1 MPITYKKFILYSMHL
16 PTLLAERRLIPDS
29 LIRWGIQNQ
38 LKQHSLLLKNNPK
51 SDSLWIE
58 ELSKGPIA
66 ECTDTSKEQHY
77 EVPTEYFK
85 AVLGSHLKYSAC
97 YWDQSTTSLEMA
109 EANMLRQS
117 CEHAELENGQT
128 VLELGCGWGS
138 LSLWMAEHYPQST
151 ITAMSHSKTQKAYI
165 DSEIKHRGLD
175 NLKVITSDINDF
187 DPSIQ
192 FDRIVSVEMFEHL
205 RNHSLLF
212 ERLNNWLKDNGR
224 IFIHVFAHH
233 KESYLFEVEH
243 ERDWM
248 AEYFF
253 TGGMMPS
260 VDLLPNTA
268 KGFKEL
274 NRWTI
279 NGTHYSKTLE
289 AWLSK
294 HDQQENA
301 ALKHFSKAYGK
312 DAKLWLQRW
321 RIFYLACSELFAYN
335 GGNEWLVMHY
345 LLAKR

>member
-1 MPITYKKFILYSMHL
+1 MHL
-16 PTLLAERRLIPDS
+16 PSFLAERRLLPDS
-29 LIRWGIQNQ
+29 LIRWGIRNQ
-38 LKQHSLLLKNNPK
+38 LKQHSLFLANNPK
-51 SDSLWIE
+51 SDQSWIE

-85 AVLGSHLKYSAC
+85 SVLGTHLKYSSCFWNKA
-97 YWDQSTTSLEMA
+97 TTSLEMA
-109 EANMLRQS
+109 EANMLRLS
-117 CEHAELENGQT
+117 CEHAELENGQS

-138 LSLWMAEHYPQST
+138 LSLWMAEHYPESS

-165 DSEIKHRGLD
+165 DSESKRRGLD

-187 DPSIQ
+187 DTSKR

-212 ERLNNWLKDNGR
+212 DRLNTWLKDDGR

-248 AEYFF
+248 AEHFF

-260 VDLLPNTA
+260 INYLPSAA
-268 KGFKEL
+268 KPFKEL
-274 NRWTI
+274 NRWEI
-279 NGTHYSKTLE
+279 NGAHYSKTLE
-289 AWLSK
+289 AWLLK
-294 HDQQENA
+294 QDQEERII
-301 ALKHFSKAYGK
+301 LKHFLNTYGK
-312 DAKLWLQRW
+312 DSKLWIQRW

-335 GGNEWLVMHY
+335 GGKEWPVMHY
-345 LLAKR
+345 LFAKR

>member
-1 MPITYKKFILYSMHL
+1 MHL
-16 PTLLAERRLIPDS
+16 PSFLAERRLIPDS
-29 LIRWGIQNQ
+29 LIRWGIRNQ
-38 LKQHSLLLKNNPK
+38 LKQHSLFLANNPK
-51 SDSLWIE
+51 SDQSWIE

-85 AVLGSHLKYSAC
+85 SVLGSHLKYSSCFWNEA
-97 YWDQSTTSLEMA
+97 TTSLEMA
-109 EANMLRQS
+109 EANMLRLS
-117 CEHAELENGQT
+117 CEHAELENGQS

-138 LSLWMAEHYPQST
+138 LSLWMAEHYPEST

-165 DSEIKHRGLD
+165 DSESKRRGLD

-187 DPSIQ
+187 DTSKR

-212 ERLNNWLKDNGR
+212 DRLNTWLKDDGR

-248 AEYFF
+248 AEHFF

-260 VDLLPNTA
+260 INYLPSAA
-268 KGFKEL
+268 KPFKEL
-274 NRWTI
+274 NRWEI
-279 NGTHYSKTLE
+279 NGAHYSKTLE
-289 AWLSK
+289 AWLLK
-294 HDQQENA
+294 QDQEERTI
-301 ALKHFSKAYGK
+301 LKHFLNTYGK
-312 DAKLWLQRW
+312 DSILWVQRW

-335 GGNEWLVMHY
+335 GGKEWPVMHY
-345 LLAKR
+345 LFAKR

>member
-1 MPITYKKFILYSMHL
+1 MHL
-16 PTLLAERRLIPDS
+16 PSFLAERRLIPDS
-29 LIRWGIQNQ
+29 LIRWGIRNQ
-38 LKQHSLLLKNNPK
+38 LKQHSLFLANNPK
-51 SDSLWIE
+51 SDQSWIE
-58 ELSKGPIA
+58 DLSKGPIA

-85 AVLGSHLKYSAC
+85 SVLGSHLKYSSCFWNEA
-97 YWDQSTTSLEMA
+97 TTSLEMA
-109 EANMLRQS
+109 EANMLRLS

-138 LSLWMAEHYPQST
+138 LSLWMAEHYPEST

-165 DSEIKHRGLD
+165 DSESKRRGLD

-187 DPSIQ
+187 DTSKR

-212 ERLNNWLKDNGR
+212 NRLNSWLKDDGR

-233 KESYLFEVEH
+233 KVCYLFEVEH

-248 AEYFF
+248 AEHFF

-260 VDLLPNTA
+260 INYLPSAA
-268 KGFKEL
+268 KPFKEL
-274 NRWTI
+274 NRWEI
-279 NGTHYSKTLE
+279 NGAHYSKTLE
-289 AWLSK
+289 AWLLK
-294 HDQQENA
+294 QDQEERTI
-301 ALKHFSKAYGK
+301 LKHFLNTYGK
-312 DAKLWLQRW
+312 DSKLWVQRW

-335 GGNEWLVMHY
+335 GGKEWPVMHY
-345 LLAKR
+345 LFAKR

>member
-1 MPITYKKFILYSMHL
+1 MHL

-29 LIRWGIQNQ
+29 LIRWGIRNQ
-38 LKQHSLLLKNNPK
+38 LKRHSLLLANNSK
-51 SDSLWIE
+51 SDFSWIE
-58 ELSKGPIA
+58 ELSTRPIA
-66 ECTDTSKEQHY
+66 ECTDSSKEQHY

-85 AVLGSHLKYSAC
+85 TVLGTHLKYSSC
-97 YWDQSTTSLEMA
+97 FWDESTTSLEMA
-109 EANMLRQS
+109 EANMLRLS
-117 CEHAELENGQT
+117 CEHALLENGQT
-128 VLELGCGWGS
+128 ILELGCGWGS
-138 LSLWMAEHYPQST
+138 LSLWMAEHYPQSS

-165 DSEIKHRGLD
+165 DSEIKRRGLD

-187 DPSIQ
+187 DPSMQ

-212 ERLNNWLKDNGR
+212 ERLNNWLKDEGR
-224 IFIHVFAHH
+224 IFIHVFAHQ

-243 ERDWM
+243 KRDWM

-260 VDLLPNTA
+260 INFLPSTA
-268 KGFKEL
+268 KSFKEL
-274 NRWTI
+274 NRWEI
-279 NGTHYSKTLE
+279 NGVHYSKTLE

-294 HDQQENA
+294 QDQQEDIIKEQFLNT
-301 ALKHFSKAYGK
+301 YGK
-312 DAKLWLQRW
+312 DAKLWIQRW
-321 RIFYLACSELFAYN
+321 RLFYLACSELFAYN

>member
-1 MPITYKKFILYSMHL
+1 MHL
-16 PTLLAERRLIPDS
+16 PSFLAERRLIPDS
-29 LIRWGIQNQ
+29 LIRWGIRNQ
-38 LKQHSLLLKNNPK
+38 LKQHSLFLANNPK
-51 SDSLWIE
+51 SDQSWIE

-85 AVLGSHLKYSAC
+85 SVLGTHLKYSSCFWNKA
-97 YWDQSTTSLEMA
+97 TTSLEMA
-109 EANMLRQS
+109 EANMLRLS
-117 CEHAELENGQT
+117 CEHAELENGQS

-138 LSLWMAEHYPQST
+138 LSLWMAEHYPESS

-165 DSEIKHRGLD
+165 DSESKRRGLD

-187 DPSIQ
+187 DTSKR

-212 ERLNNWLKDNGR
+212 DRLNTWLKDDGR

-248 AEYFF
+248 AEHFF

-260 VDLLPNTA
+260 INYLPSAA
-268 KGFKEL
+268 KPFKEL
-274 NRWTI
+274 NRWEI
-279 NGTHYSKTLE
+279 NGAHYSKTLE
-289 AWLSK
+289 AWLLK
-294 HDQQENA
+294 QDQEERII
-301 ALKHFSKAYGK
+301 LKHFLNTYGK
-312 DAKLWLQRW
+312 DSKLWIQRW

-335 GGNEWLVMHY
+335 GGKEWPVMHY
-345 LLAKR
+345 LFAKR

>member
-1 MPITYKKFILYSMHL
+1 MHL
-16 PTLLAERRLIPDS
+16 PSFLAERRLIPDS
-29 LIRWGIQNQ
+29 LIRWGIRNQ
-38 LKQHSLLLKNNPK
+38 LKQHSLFLANNPK
-51 SDSLWIE
+51 SDQSWIE

-85 AVLGSHLKYSAC
+85 SVLGSHLKYSSC
-97 YWDQSTTSLEMA
+97 FWDEVTTSLEMA
-109 EANMLRQS
+109 EGNMLRLS
-117 CEHAELENGQT
+117 CEHAELENGQNI
-128 VLELGCGWGS
+128 LELGCGWGS
-138 LSLWMAEHYPQST
+138 LSLWMAEHYPEST

-165 DSEIKHRGLD
+165 DSESKRRGLD

-187 DPSIQ
+187 DTSKR

-212 ERLNNWLKDNGR
+212 NRLNSWLKDDGR

-248 AEYFF
+248 AEHFF

-260 VDLLPNTA
+260 INYLPSAA
-268 KGFKEL
+268 KPFKEL
-274 NRWTI
+274 NRWEI
-279 NGTHYSKTLE
+279 NGAHYSKTLE
-289 AWLSK
+289 AWLLK
-294 HDQQENA
+294 QDQEERTI
-301 ALKHFSKAYGK
+301 LKHFLNTYGK
-312 DAKLWLQRW
+312 DSKLWVQRW

-335 GGNEWLVMHY
+335 GGKEWPVMHY
-345 LLAKR
+345 LFAKR